1 LKKLMMILRNCSG
14 TTAIEYGFAASLI
27 AVAIYLSIDGLA
39 GELGAGLD
47 VAAQAMRQPDR
58 AN

>member
-27 AVAIYLSIDGLA
+27 AVAIYFSIDGLA
-39 GELGAGLD
+39 GELGAGMDL
-47 VAAQAMRQPDR
+47 AAQAMRQPHS
-58 AN
+58 AG